1 MDKKLKDKTR
11 DLIIHL
17 LTKDII
23 SPVLKFKFII
33 KADNDKIEKWIR
45 KETNYPYDLYGK
57 YSEEKHEALI
67 QEKVNRFHAS
77 KGYNPDGRSYFY
89 MERIVTLDTITFHRF
104 YEVVCG
110 ADIHLPVGYEYVGFL
125 S

>member
-1 MDKKLKDKTR
+1 MDKELKNKTR

-17 LTKDII
+17 LQKDLI
-23 SPVLKFKFII
+23 SSVLKFKFII

-57 YSEEKHEALI
+57 YSEVKHEALR
-67 QEKVNRFHAS
+67 QEKINRFHAS
-77 KGYNPDGRSYFY
+77 EGYNPNGRSHFY
-89 MERIVTLDTITFHRF
+89 MEQDVILDTINFHRF
-104 YEVVCG
+104 YELVCG